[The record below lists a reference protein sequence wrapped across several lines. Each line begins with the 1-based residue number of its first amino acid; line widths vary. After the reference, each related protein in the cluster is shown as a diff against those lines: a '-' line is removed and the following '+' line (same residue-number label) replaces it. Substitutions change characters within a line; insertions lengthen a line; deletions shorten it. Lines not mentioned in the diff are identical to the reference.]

1 MTVKASSPFTRFCVI
16 ICFCFSKKNA
26 ISPLFCDEMAFFS
39 PFMQFV
45 TVLELSFIV
54 YFPL

>member
-1 MTVKASSPFTRFCVI
+1 MTVTASSPFTRFCVI
-16 ICFCFSKKNA
+16 ICFSKKNA
-26 ISPLFCDEMAFFS
+26 ISPLLCDEMAFFS

>member
-16 ICFCFSKKNA
+16 IYFCFSKKNA

-39 PFMQFV
+39 PFIQFV

>member
-16 ICFCFSKKNA
+16 ICFSKKNA